1 MEQVLL
7 IENSEE
13 ARGLIV
19 GHAPKN
25 VMSAW
30 TLSGDDVKPRGVY
43 SNDLSRQTAK
53 MLNVSW
59 GGGTP
64 SFYVLTSNPPLHSPC
79 EAR

>member
-59 GGGTP
+59 GREV
-64 SFYVLTSNPPLHSPC
+64 VLHLFMF
-79 EAR
+79 